1 MVFIKSNTCYKVS
14 FNSIHLSGLSGSFT
28 TVKIDHLRSLE
39 LKDPSNTQPYEILLG
54 TFEDYAP
61 IVVAVLGGF
70 LQSLFGPKKI
80 LIAAG
85 FAGFLSWLLM
95 ITNPDSIPLLLV
107 SRLLAGLSNG
117 FLTVSVYMPDIAPEE
132 YVPSLKQIEV
142 ETYFETFFLTT
153 L

>member
-1 MVFIKSNTCYKVS
+1 M
-14 FNSIHLSGLSGSFT
+14 
-28 TVKIDHLRSLE
+28 RSLE
-39 LKDPSNTQPYEILLG
+39 LKDPSNTQLYEILLG

-85 FAGFLSWLLM
+85 FAGLLSWLLM
-95 ITNPDSIPLLLV
+95 ITNPDSILLLLI

-117 FLTVSVYMPDIAPEE
+117 FLTVSVYMPDIAPEVF
-132 YVPSLKQIEV
+132 VPSLKQIEV
-142 ETYFETFFLTT
+142 ATYFETFFLTT